1 VQQIHGVCV
10 RRVNTWS
17 VITKNR
23 AGRIKK
29 RCGAGVALQVG
40 IAVAPVQRAPGA
52 VPGGRAAID
61 LLESRRRSALSLFPE
76 LDCVRHLLAPALLS
90 DVERRAVMLGVGAE
104 RVLIAA
110 GIIAEEEYVLALAR
124 HIGVP
129 FEPLDDLPRTAC
141 PMADTDLLS
150 APAAGM
156 LMVRDGN
163 DNVIIVAPQGQA
175 ARRLC
180 LGGSVN
186 RLPLRVHLTTRERM
200 QRYVD
205 RHCRKSVAANAA
217 HDLKM
222 RHPENSAAHRLVR
235 WRATSLIGIGGLAAG
250 LALAPH
256 LVDLVAAIFVSI
268 VFLAWTALRVMATA
282 VDEDTGAGAADVPD
296 HELPVYTV
304 IIALYREAAVVR
316 RLVAALDA
324 FDYPREKLD
333 IKLVVE
339 ADDLA
344 TQAAIGALNLGS
356 SYHVVV
362 APPCAPRTKPKA
374 LNAALPFARG
384 RLTAVYDA
392 EDRPDP
398 DQLRKVVA
406 RFRVGNERL
415 ACVQARLTIDNT
427 SDSWLSRLFTAEYCG
442 QFDVLLPALA
452 HWQLPLPL
460 GGSSNHFSTEALRK
474 VGAWDP
480 YNVTED
486 ADLGMRLARLGYDT
500 AVVDSSTYEEAP
512 SRIKPWVQQRTRWFK
527 GWMQTWLV
535 HMRAPMVLLSEMGL
549 AGFLVFQLLVG
560 GTVLSALV
568 HPIFLA
574 IGLFRLG
581 SGTLMTSDGGT
592 AQLVLLALYSL
603 IFVAGYI
610 ATAVLSIIGLG
621 RRNLM
626 RHAYALVLVPV
637 LWLMLSA
644 AAWRALFQ
652 LFYAPYHWDKT
663 EHGLAKTSRQRRRN
677 VWLAPH
683 SSF

>member
-1 VQQIHGVCV
+1 
-10 RRVNTWS
+10 
-17 VITKNR
+17 
-23 AGRIKK
+23 
-29 RCGAGVALQVG
+29 
-40 IAVAPVQRAPGA
+40 
-52 VPGGRAAID
+52 
-61 LLESRRRSALSLFPE
+61 LSLFPE
-76 LDCVRHLLAPALLS
+76 LDCVRQLLS
-90 DVERRAVMLGVGAE
+90 PNLASSIERRAMKLGVGAE
-104 RVLIAA
+104 QVLIAA
-110 GIIAEEEYVLALAR
+110 GILTEEEYVVALAQ
-124 HIGVP
+124 HANIP
-129 FEPLDDLPRTAC
+129 FEPLDDLPRAAC
-141 PMADTDLLS
+141 PMQDTDLLN
-150 APAAGM
+150 APAAG
-156 LMVRDGN
+156 LLVVRDG
-163 DNVIIVAPQGQA
+163 DQNVVIVAPQHHA
-175 ARRLC
+175 ARRIC
-180 LGGSVN
+180 LGGGVN
-186 RLPLRVHLTTRERM
+186 RLPMRVHLTTRERM

-205 RHCRKSVAANAA
+205 RHCRKFVAANAA
-217 HDLKM
+217 HDLKI
-222 RHPENSAAHRLVR
+222 RHPENSAAHRLIR
-235 WRATSLIGIGGLAAG
+235 WRATSLIAVGGLAAG
-250 LALAPH
+250 LTLAPH
-256 LVDLVAAIFVSI
+256 LVDLLAAIFVSI

-282 VDEDTGAGAADVPD
+282 VYEDAAAAAAAIPD

-344 TQAAIGALNLGS
+344 TRAAIDALHLGP
-356 SYHVVV
+356 SYHLVV
-362 APPCAPRTKPKA
+362 APRCAPRTKPKA

-384 RLTAVYDA
+384 TLTAVYDA

-398 DQLRKVVA
+398 DQLRIVAA
-406 RFRVGNERL
+406 RFRDGNERL

-460 GGSSNHFSTEALRK
+460 GGSSNHFVTEALRK
-474 VGAWDP
+474 AGAWDP

-500 AVVDSSTYEEAP
+500 AVVNSSTYEEAP
-512 SRIKPWVQQRTRWFK
+512 SRIKPWVHQRTRWFK

-535 HMRAPMVLLSEMGL
+535 HMRAPMILLSEMGL
-549 AGFLVFQLLVG
+549 PGFLVFQLLVG

-568 HPIFLA
+568 HPLFLA
-574 IGLFRLG
+574 VGLFRLFT
-581 SGTLMTSDGGT
+581 GTLLTGDGGVL
-592 AQLVLLALYSL
+592 QMVLLALYAV
-603 IFVAGYI
+603 IFVAGYV
-610 ATAVLSIIGLG
+610 ATAVLSIIGLS
-621 RRNLM
+621 RRNLL
-626 RHAYALVLVPV
+626 RHAYSLVLVPV

-677 VWLAPH
+677 IWLTPPSLRANPR
-683 SSF
+683 